1 MSKFVAGF
9 LNDESGAAAVEYG
22 LIIAL
27 IALVT
32 VGAFGLLGGNVKGA
46 FQAAA
51 DQLGGG

>member
-1 MSKFVAGF
+1 MSKFITRF
-9 LNDESGAAAVEYG
+9 LNDESGATAVEYG

-32 VGAFGLLGGNVKGA
+32 VGAFGVLGGHARDA

-51 DQLGGG
+51 GEFAGG

>member
-1 MSKFVAGF
+1 MSKFAISF
-9 LNDESGAAAVEYG
+9 LNDESGSSAVEYG

-32 VGAFGLLGGNVKGA
+32 VGAFGLLGGHVKDA

-51 DQLGGG
+51 DQVAGS

>member
-1 MSKFVAGF
+1 MSKFVTAF

-27 IALVT
+27 IALAT
-32 VGAFGLLGGNVKGA
+32 VGAFSLLGGDVKSA

-51 DQLGGG
+51 DQLAGG

>member
-1 MSKFVAGF
+1 MPKFVSDF
-9 LNDESGAAAVEYG
+9 LNDESGSTAVEYG

-32 VGAFGLLGGNVKGA
+32 VGAFGLLGGHVKDA

-51 DQLGGG
+51 DEAAGG

>member
-1 MSKFVAGF
+1 MSKFVADF
-9 LNDESGAAAVEYG
+9 LNDESGSSAVEYG

-32 VGAFGLLGGNVKGA
+32 VGAFGLLGGHVKSA

-51 DQLGGG
+51 DQVAGS